1 MNAPTDCDE
10 LRDLIPAYS
19 IGATDAADTRLVE
32 DGLRRCP
39 ELAAELVDYEQLGAT
54 LAQAVP
60 QIAPPPELLASL
72 LTAARASARPTT
84 PAVNAASAPT
94 LVPASRAINR
104 PPKRR
109 RLSAAWLAAAV
120 FALVLVTSNIYWI
133 NRVNNTPN
141 LHELHLPT
149 ADGGVATGANA
160 HVIWSSDYTDAVLLA
175 EDFPPLPENSVYQA
189 WVRRDDVVTSIG
201 IFRVDAN
208 GSAALN
214 IPVELLEQPFQGM
227 GITTEPDG
235 GSPGPTSTAI
245 VRWRAS

>member
-19 IGATDAADTRLVE
+19 IGATDEADTRLIE

-39 ELAAELVDYEQLGAT
+39 DLALELAEYERVGAA
-54 LAQAVP
+54 LAQSVP
-60 QIAPPPELLASL
+60 QVAPPPELLTSL
-72 LTAARASARPTT
+72 LTAARA
-84 PAVNAASAPT
+84 AASAASSAPA
-94 LVPASRAINR
+94 LVPASRPQ

-120 FALVLVTSNIYWI
+120 LALVLVASNVYWV
-133 NRVNNTPN
+133 NRVSNTPN
-141 LHELHLPT
+141 LHEIHLPT

-189 WVRRDDVVTSIG
+189 WVRRGEVVTSIG
-201 IFRVDAN
+201 IFEVDAN
-208 GSAALN
+208 GSGAMN
-214 IPVELLEQPFQGM
+214 IPVELLEQPFEGM
-227 GITTEPDG
+227 GITTEPAG

-245 VRWRAS
+245 VRWRRS